1 VARHSARADAGPE
14 RDDVAGGLAP
24 PVPPD
29 VRRSARL
36 VQLLVV
42 ALLLIAAGV
51 VGALGGFARAPATDK
66 VPAAAIDQPV
76 EAGAWRVTIH
86 SAAAGTE
93 LHGNKA
99 DPGTYLIEVEATVL
113 VTDNRSRKPYDAVT
127 LDGITTIPDLAPDLT
142 FVRDNRLASDLQPGL
157 PERIAFGWAVTA
169 DTPLPKELRVTVV
182 REVER
187 RTGFFFLGD
196 TGLPQQNPAAIVT
209 VAVTDKRAT
218 P

>member
-1 VARHSARADAGPE
+1 VARHSARADASPE
-14 RDDVAGGLAP
+14 RDDVDGGLAP

-29 VRRSARL
+29 MRRSARL

-42 ALLLIAAGV
+42 ALLLIAAGAI
-51 VGALGGFARAPATDK
+51 GALGGFARAPVTDE
-66 VPAAAIDQPV
+66 VPAAAIDQPID
-76 EAGAWRVTIH
+76 AGAWRVTIH
-86 SAAAGTE
+86 SAAAGTV

-99 DPGTYLIEVEATVL
+99 DAGTYLIEVEATVL
-113 VTDNRSRKPYDAVT
+113 VTDDRSRKPYDAVT
-127 LDGITTIPDLAPDLT
+127 LEGIRTIPAIAPDLT
-142 FVRDNRLASDLQPGL
+142 FVRDDRLASDVQPGL
-157 PERIAFGWAVTA
+157 PERIAFGWAVPA

-196 TGLPQQNPAAIVT
+196 TGLPERNPAATVT
-209 VAVTDKRAT
+209 VAVTDRRAT